1 MFLQSYLYILHNNFG
16 SITKNKPF
24 LLIFAMFVHILLTKM
39 LCGKAVIS
47 MWREI
52 LLFFG
57 IIFPFVGKNSHS
69 IEIGK
74 EIISDGKEN

>member
-1 MFLQSYLYILHNNFG
+1 
-16 SITKNKPF
+16 
-24 LLIFAMFVHILLTKM
+24 MFVHILLTKM